1 MPTRPLHIE
10 VVDDQMAEVLR
21 GKTPAERVA
30 MIGSA
35 NRTARVLA
43 EAGVR
48 HHHPDWPESQIR
60 KEVIKRVCRGSN

>member
-1 MPTRPLHIE
+1 MNTRPLRIE

-48 HHHPDWPESQIR
+48 HHHPDWQESQIR
-60 KEVIKRVCRGSN
+60 EEVIKRVCRGPS